1 MNESLHCVPHFQ
13 ATSHCVVLERD
24 EPDVNYNVDGV
35 GQELQRELRLQEGV
49 DLLHMV
55 RDVLAD
61 ILKQQKQDWETGEQ
75 KKTPAAATSAC
86 R

>member
-1 MNESLHCVPHFQ
+1 MNESLHCVSHFL
-13 ATSHCVVLERD
+13 ATSHSVVLERD

-61 ILKQQKQDWETGEQ
+61 ILKQKQDWETGEQ